1 MKTSFIAGFAT
12 LMLASAQAQ
21 SSNSAT
27 GVVSP
32 TSGGSND
39 SKEPLPSSSN
49 VPPTES
55 SQTPTHTPTHAPTPT
70 SSAATASSS
79 SAAPTRSVKPD
90 PSVTPPQS
98 RTTETEDDD
107 DDDTP
112 THQPPTHAP
121 TTRPSN
127 PSRPTP
133 TWIQPTANPDI
144 PAPSPSSRSRQT
156 VVAVIT
162 VVVDG
167 SVSLSSE
174 TTVIDDGSAGYGENE
189 SDGRVESNGRPF
201 TSTIFENGSAVVV
214 TGNLD
219 DPQSVNSGAMRSV
232 AGPSMKAA
240 LAASAAALVLVALF

>member
-1 MKTSFIAGFAT
+1 KSI
-12 LMLASAQAQ
+12 SE
-21 SSNSAT
+21 SSRAESHHE
-27 GVVSP
+27 S
-32 TSGGSND
+32 
-39 SKEPLPSSSN
+39 SKSVSSSSTASHSDHH
-49 VPPTES
+49 V
-55 SQTPTHTPTHAPTPT
+55 
-70 SSAATASSS
+70 SSASSIASHSDHVSSASSIASSAASSS

-112 THQPPTHAP
+112 TPQPPTHAP

-127 PSRPTP
+127 SSRPIP

-189 SDGRVESNGRPF
+189 SDGRVESSGRPF

-219 DPQSVNSGAMRSV
+219 DPQNVNSGAMRSV